1 MAGSALFEF
10 INRANIVGNFP
21 ARVAMNKVL
30 RCEFDKLDCMIG
42 LKEWVD
48 SLFQAGLY
56 DSVLQGWAI
65 RQCASAAAWAVPC
78 GRWWGGVVGA
88 VGPGPYSGSHPICS
102 LVEKQPNASFF
113 CDAPGACAI
122 WLQY

>member
-1 MAGSALFEF
+1 MAGSALSEF
-10 INRANIVGNFP
+10 INRANLVGNFP

-42 LKEWVD
+42 LKEWVN

-56 DSVLQGWAI
+56 ESVLQGWAI
-65 RQCASAAAWAVPC
+65 RQCAGAAARAVPC

-102 LVEKQPNASFF
+102 LVGKQPNASFF
-113 CDAPGACAI
+113 
-122 WLQY
+122 L